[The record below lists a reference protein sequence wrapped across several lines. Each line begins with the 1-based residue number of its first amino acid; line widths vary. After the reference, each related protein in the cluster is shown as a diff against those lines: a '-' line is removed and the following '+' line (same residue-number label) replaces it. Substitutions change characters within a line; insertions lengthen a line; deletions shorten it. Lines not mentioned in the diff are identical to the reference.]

1 MAKPCPECGL
11 DTDKFGTRH
20 RCITGKLAGERK
32 ATRLEAERLARGE
45 LDPATLTPP
54 SRTSPTTP
62 NRSDVSQPGR
72 LAPRKPYE
80 QPVRK
85 PEPTNADILSAITIL
100 TAQFEKLHAL
110 LAIRET
116 STDA

>member
-45 LDPATLTPP
+45 LDPATLHSTF
-54 SRTSPTTP
+54 THK
-62 NRSDVSQPGR
+62 SDNSEPLGR
-72 LAPRKPYE
+72 FAAWAPR
-80 QPVRK
+80 
-85 PEPTNADILSAITIL
+85 
-100 TAQFEKLHAL
+100 
-110 LAIRET
+110 
-116 STDA
+116 STQTL